1 MAGKRN
7 KTIPTIV
14 NESPHYKELLDR
26 RGVKRIT
33 HYVTPI
39 FRHPTINQR
48 ASINTV
54 GHVWAYGD
62 RFYNLAHQYYGDARY
77 WWVIAWWNGHPTEV
91 SIQTGDF
98 LDIPLDLNAAL
109 SILESSNVE

>member
-7 KTIPTIV
+7 STQPTVIND
-14 NESPHYKELLDR
+14 NEHYKELFDR
-26 RGVKRIT
+26 RGVKKIV
-33 HYVTPI
+33 HYATPI
-39 FRHPTINQR
+39 FRHPTINER

-62 RFYNLAHQYYGDARY
+62 RFYNLAHRYYGDARY

-91 SIQTGDF
+91 TIETGNF
-98 LDIPLDLNAAL
+98 LDIPLDLSRALEVLRSPNA
-109 SILESSNVE
+109 E